1 MPSTFF
7 GLNIGASGLYTYQAA
22 LNTTFHNI
30 SNIET
35 KGYTRQVMG
44 QKAGVPQRV
53 NNTYGMAGTGV
64 VVTGVQQIRD
74 EYYDIKFWK
83 NQTILGNYEK
93 KDYYMKNI
101 QSYFNE
107 FNVRGYVESSNA
119 MNNSLQGLSTDPSSL
134 TKRTEVNNY
143 AKSVTEYFNY
153 MATSLEGI
161 QEQANFEVKN
171 QVSRINSIA
180 SQIAALVKQ
189 INILESNGGT
199 ANDLRDER
207 ALLIDELSTIADVSV
222 SEFNVG
228 DGVGVTTYEVKLN
241 GNTLVDSTEYNTLKV
256 VPREEKVNETDID
269 GLYDIVWNSGQTFH
283 GRSALLGGSLK
294 AILEVRDGN
303 NLENFKGKATGV
315 EGTNTITVDDSNI
328 NAIEKLNIAREGILT
343 VGNKTYAYDGF
354 EVDYDTS
361 TGKPTYTFTLK
372 ETLTEDVS
380 GNASIGESIN
390 YKGIPHYMAQLNE
403 LVRTYARRFNE
414 VHKQGEDLSGNRGL
428 DYFNGTHPT
437 TGDNYVFDDTIA
449 NGYYNL
455 TAKNFT
461 INSEV
466 MKDPTKLALAK
477 KVVDG
482 VEDKGNLDELMALA
496 NDKNMFKQG
505 TPASFLHALVGEV
518 GVDAKKAEDFAKSQ
532 EDILHMIQN
541 QRLSISGVDMEEEG
555 MYLVRFQ
562 HAWNLS
568 AKVISVMDEICNKL
582 INEMAV

>member
-1 MPSTFF
+1 
-7 GLNIGASGLYTYQAA
+7 
-22 LNTTFHNI
+22 
-30 SNIET
+30 
-35 KGYTRQVMG
+35 
-44 QKAGVPQRV
+44 
-53 NNTYGMAGTGV
+53 
-64 VVTGVQQIRD
+64 
-74 EYYDIKFWK
+74 
-83 NQTILGNYEK
+83 
-93 KDYYMKNI
+93 
-101 QSYFNE
+101 
-107 FNVRGYVESSNA
+107 

-269 GLYDIVWNSGQTFH
+269 GLYNIVWNSGQTFH

-303 NLENFKGKATGV
+303 NLENFKGRATGV

-343 VGNKTYAYDGF
+343 VGNKTYAYDNF
-354 EVDYDTS
+354 EVTYDAS
-361 TGKPTYTFTLK
+361 GKATYTFTLK
-372 ETLTEDVS
+372 ETLTEDVN

-414 VHKQGEDLSGNRGL
+414 VHKQGQDLSGNNGL

-477 KVVDG
+477 SIVDG

>member
-35 KGYTRQVMG
+35 RGYTRQVMG
-44 QKAGVPQRV
+44 QKAGVAQRV

-107 FNVRGYVESSNA
+107 LNVRGYVESSNA

-171 QVSRINSIA
+171 QVTRINSIA

-207 ALLIDELSTIADVSV
+207 ALLIDELSAIADVSV
-222 SEFNVG
+222 NEFNVG

-241 GNTLVDSTEYNTLKV
+241 GNTLVDSTEYNTLTV

-303 NLENFKGKATGV
+303 NLENFKGKANGTT
-315 EGTNTITVDDSNI
+315 GTNILTVTDSTINSID
-328 NAIEKLNIAREGILT
+328 KLNIAREGILT
-343 VGNKTYAYDGF
+343 IGNKTYAYDKF
-354 EVDYDTS
+354 EVTVDAA
-361 TGKPTYTFTLK
+361 GKATYTFTLK
-372 ETLTEDVS
+372 EALTDNVVD

-414 VHKQGEDLSGNRGL
+414 VHKQGQDLSGNSGL

-437 TGDNYVFDDTIA
+437 TGENYVFDTVV

-477 KVVDG
+477 SIVDG
-482 VEDKGNLDELMALA
+482 VEDKGNLDELIALA
-496 NDKNMFKQG
+496 NDKSMFKQG

-532 EDILHMIQN
+532 EDVLHMIQN

>member
-354 EVDYDTS
+354 EVIYDAS
-361 TGKPTYTFTLK
+361 GKATYTFTLK
-372 ETLTEDVS
+372 EALTEDVS

-437 TGDNYVFDDTIA
+437 TGDNYIFDDTIA